1 MRRGSWDDAVALVE
15 DGSSVA
21 FSGAVLRGKP
31 VAAAR
36 ALARAGRRDLELI
49 TFTGSLEV
57 ELLLAAG
64 ALGTIVSS
72 YVGLGP
78 HGLARG
84 FSAAVAEGR
93 IEDRELSE
101 WMLVGG
107 LRAAVMG
114 LPFLPTRAA
123 LGSQLAE
130 ERGFRTILDPYTGDE
145 LLAVPAIRPDVAFVH
160 AWRADEDGNVQF
172 PWPPDHLADVDL
184 LVARAART
192 VVVSVEE
199 IVVGRRRRRRAGA
212 DEALRFRGRPARRGP
227 GGARAGR
234 PAAALPRGRRV
245 DRRAPR
251 RSRRRPRSRPE
262 PCMSD
267 DRLVEPVWRWM
278 RPSSPLLRDERVRET
293 VAPLLGR
300 LRLLPRQARGRRRR
314 ARRHPQRRRPR
325 AAARAPRQGRRART
339 AGALTRGA
347 RAPLRRAPLRPDRRR
362 RRRCL
367 DLGHDR
373 DADLLRVHRARR
385 RDDGRALGPRVPL
398 GRGAAA
404 ATASCT
410 ASG

>member
-1 MRRGSWDDAVALVE
+1 MRLGGWDDAVALVE

-36 ALARAGRRDLELI
+36 ALARAGRRDLELT

-57 ELLLAAG
+57 ELLLAAN
-64 ALGTIVSS
+64 ALGTVVSS

-93 IEDRELSE
+93 VEDRELSE

-145 LLAVPAIRPDVAFVH
+145 LLAVPAIRPDVAFLH
-160 AWRADEDGNVQF
+160 AWRADEAGNVQF

-199 IVVGRRRRRRAGA
+199 IVSA
-212 DEALRFRGRPARRGP
+212 DLVATEPERTKLFGFEVDLLVEAP
-227 GGARAGR
+227 GGARPG
-234 PAAALPRGRRV
+234 ALP
-245 DRRAPR
+245 
-251 RSRRRPRSRPE
+251 
-262 PCMSD
+262 
-267 DRLVEPVWRWM
+267 
-278 RPSSPLLRDERVRET
+278 PLYHEDGEWIAT
-293 VAPLLGR
+293 
-300 LRLLPRQARGRRRR
+300 
-314 ARRHPQRRRPR
+314 H
-325 AAARAPRQGRRART
+325 
-339 AGALTRGA
+339 
-347 RAPLRRAPLRPDRRR
+347 
-362 RRRCL
+362 
-367 DLGHDR
+367 R
-373 DADLLRVHRARR
+373 DALGAELLEV
-385 RDDGRALGPRVPL
+385 
-398 GRGAAA
+398 GAAHA
-404 ATASCT
+404 
-410 ASG
+410 